1 MSVVEGPVVDRGY
14 LLRVLQERE
23 QFNLVRLPVLDLVRE
38 NEGLRR
44 PRIAYLHIAY
54 EEEPP

>member
-1 MSVVEGPVVDRGY
+1 MTVVVGPVVDRGY
-14 LLRVLQERE
+14 LLSVLHKRE
-23 QFNLVRLPVLDLVRE
+23 QLNLVRLAVLDLVGE

-44 PRIAYLHIAY
+44 QRIAYLHIAY